1 MTFCRA
7 RTREQIGSR
16 ENEIMNACEQLF
28 IKEGYEGVNIKAI
41 SEKTSFTRSSIY
53 NYYRTKDEIL
63 LDLLKRDMLLWTQEF
78 QTQIQGIDTLTK
90 EEYSEIITT
99 SIMHY
104 DMMLQLFSILF
115 TTLEKNSEM
124 EKIVE
129 FKQKIVVVLN
139 GIVES
144 VGKYFHVT
152 QETGGTFVSSFLAY
166 ILGLY
171 PMANLTQRQKE
182 AIRLSG
188 IAYVSPDFKT
198 MCKKGI
204 CLLLSEI
211 PEK

>member
-7 RTREQIGSR
+7 RTIEQIGSR

-28 IKEGYEGVNIKAI
+28 LRDGYEGVNIKAI

-53 NYYRTKDEIL
+53 NYYKTKDEIL
-63 LDLLKRDMLLWTQEF
+63 LDLLKRDMLLWIQEF
-78 QTQIQGIDTLTK
+78 QRQIQEKDVLTR
-90 EEYSEIITT
+90 EEFSEIITD
-99 SIMHY
+99 SIMCY
-104 DMMLQLFSILF
+104 EMMLQLFSILF

-124 EKIVE
+124 EKIVD
-129 FKQKIVVVLN
+129 FKEKIVAVLN
-139 GIVES
+139 GIGES
-144 VGKYFHVT
+144 IGKYFQIT
-152 QETGGTFVSSFLAY
+152 QETCSFFVSAFLAF

-171 PMANLTQRQKE
+171 PMANLTQRQQE

-188 IAYVSPDFKT
+188 INYTAPDFKT